1 MSFWFRQCL
10 ELLNTLIAERSS
22 EARRFGRSSNHLFR
36 SQYFGKYW
44 NYETHIFWSK
54 CSKFN
59 VGFIKSNKNC
69 RKKSFVFWD
78 NAVWSCCWKFCI
90 FRRELLSSAANVLKN
105 GPKLSILT
113 KAGVFQL
120 YLSHING
127 KNKIIVARCWFQR
140 CLKLVKT
147 LISKRC
153 SEARSIRRL
162 SNHFFRHQ

>member
-1 MSFWFRQCL
+1 MSLIVSVFPKVLTPKEVVTWTSKTPCFRTPFGNQRVQEFETLSKSL

-59 VGFIKSNKNC
+59 VGLIKAIKIREKIFC
-69 RKKSFVFWD
+69 FWG

-90 FRRELLSSAANVLKN
+90 FRREYFSSAANVLKN

-127 KNKIIVARCWFQR
+127 K
-140 CLKLVKT
+140 
-147 LISKRC
+147 
-153 SEARSIRRL
+153 IR
-162 SNHFFRHQ
+162 

>member
-1 MSFWFRQCL
+1 MSLIVLAFPIGIDSRKRWLLERPKRLASEDLSAINVFRSSKHCRNQ
-10 ELLNTLIAERSS
+10 ELVNTLIAERCS

-36 SQYFGKYW
+36 SQYFWKYW

-59 VGFIKSNKNC
+59 VGLIKAIKIGEKIFC
-69 RKKSFVFWD
+69 FWD

-90 FRRELLSSAANVLKN
+90 YRREYLFSEANVLKN

-127 KNKIIVARCWFQR
+127 K
-140 CLKLVKT
+140 
-147 LISKRC
+147 
-153 SEARSIRRL
+153 IR
-162 SNHFFRHQ
+162 